1 MDAPQDVSELELFA
15 RDAAPGLT
23 PAEKGPAAAEKE
35 AVDQVQVLEGGL
47 DGIREIASQVQVLE
61 GAETREGLL
70 AAEQKIVAQVR
81 VLEGVLDGTRELPV
95 PTAAGPWRP
104 DFTGYHRV
112 VAERLR
118 RARQAAAGRLA
129 GFNEP
134 PPDSKLLATLALDA
148 VFYLLRPRPQT
159 PSRPG
164 PRRGAPPPPPPE
176 KESARGAGGAR
187 GD

>member
-35 AVDQVQVLEGGL
+35 AVG
-47 DGIREIASQVQVLE
+47 QVQVLE
-61 GAETREGLL
+61 GAGETREGLL

-81 VLEGVLDGTRELPV
+81 VLEGVLDGTRELPA

-112 VAERLR
+112 VAERLC

-134 PPDSKLLATLALDA
+134 PP
-148 VFYLLRPRPQT
+148 T
-159 PSRPG
+159 PNS
-164 PRRGAPPPPPPE
+164 
-176 KESARGAGGAR
+176 
-187 GD
+187 